1 MLKQLKAC
9 SVPDYLLINNQQF
22 NNFPEWKATRR
33 ADRFGAGPW
42 GIEAKQGMA
51 KAPQTRKSRLG
62 LADCVRFSVFDG
74 LRSVPNGRSW
84 LV

>member
-22 NNFPEWKATRR
+22 NNFPGWKATRR

-42 GIEAKQGMA
+42 GIEAKQGMT
-51 KAPQTRKSRLG
+51 KARQ
-62 LADCVRFSVFDG
+62 A
-74 LRSVPNGRSW
+74 
-84 LV
+84 

>member
-9 SVPDYLLINNQQF
+9 SVPDYLLINNQQL
-22 NNFPEWKATRR
+22 NNFPGWAAARR
-33 ADRFGAGPW
+33 ADRFGAGPG

-51 KAPQTRKSRLG
+51 KARQTWKSRLG
-62 LADCVRFSVFDG
+62 LTDCVRFSVFDI
-74 LRSVPNGRSW
+74 LRSILDGQSW